1 MIVGMY
7 VRHIKAYKGIKYIP
21 IGYKYN
27 FVSYL
32 GENGIGKSSILETLD
47 CFFNNRSYPI
57 NKSALKDGIKT
68 KSNEPFVTPI
78 FLIEKSKISKKYY
91 PVSEF
96 FWKIDIKDLQ
106 PRTQKLSRPFFELR
120 EQLLEFRDSHYLIVI
135 GDDDSDKKN
144 CHFGPF
150 QSILQNENEDNN
162 INLEEKME
170 QLSQIKNLGKDLL
183 GVLKS
188 MYSYVYIP
196 VELDI
201 ENFTKIETIEMQK
214 IFNRE
219 IKLEIT
225 NALKDVNIS
234 KANGINEKLDNFVS
248 EIESILDKEYTYKS
262 ISPKKTKLTILD
274 LVDTILTV
282 YFQKRVLYKKEIS
295 GDKKITELSSGEKRQ
310 ALINLV
316 YAFLKSKGTR
326 DKYTIV
332 AIDEP
337 ENSLHSSLCYEQ
349 FEKIK
354 EVASL
359 DQNQFLITTHWYG
372 YLPIMSRGYSHFL
385 EKKEEEIE
393 ISTFDLYNYRSEIEI
408 NSNFMLKS
416 MNDLVQSIFYSL
428 IQKKPYNWLI
438 CEGIS
443 EKIYFEYF
451 FKEEIK
457 SKNLRILPMNGK
469 KNVIRLFNYLYTP
482 IQNELKK
489 AEFGKVMCIIDTDN
503 EAVIVDKDSC
513 KNLVLKRF
521 LNTNENETQLV
532 NANSGNIHQTDI
544 EQSLNPIIFMKTLLK
559 LEKIEEVK
567 FHEEDIKNKNGNTS
581 FILNFK
587 NLELIEFFKQNS
599 GTNKVI
605 FAQEYIKILK
615 EEENKELYIPNWVKD
630 IKKFLFN

>member
-1 MIVGMY
+1 
-7 VRHIKAYKGIKYIP
+7 
-21 IGYKYN
+21 
-27 FVSYL
+27 
-32 GENGIGKSSILETLD
+32 
-47 CFFNNRSYPI
+47 
-57 NKSALKDGIKT
+57 
-68 KSNEPFVTPI
+68 
-78 FLIEKSKISKKYY
+78 
-91 PVSEF
+91 
-96 FWKIDIKDLQ
+96 
-106 PRTQKLSRPFFELR
+106 
-120 EQLLEFRDSHYLIVI
+120 
-135 GDDDSDKKN
+135 
-144 CHFGPF
+144 
-150 QSILQNENEDNN
+150 
-162 INLEEKME
+162 ME

-416 MNDLVQSIFYSL
+416 TNDLVQSIFYSL

-451 FKEEIK
+451 FEEEIK

-615 EEENKELYIPNWVKD
+615 EEENKELYIPTWVKD

>member
-7 VRHIKAYKGIKYIP
+7 IRHIKAYKGIKYIP
-21 IGYKYN
+21 IGHRYN

-47 CFFNNRSYPI
+47 CFFNNKNYPI

-78 FLIEKSKISKKYY
+78 FLIEKSKIHKKYY
-91 PVSEF
+91 PISNF

-106 PRTQKLSRPFFELR
+106 PRIQKLLRPFFELR

-135 GDDDSDKKN
+135 GDSDKKN

-150 QSILQNENEDNN
+150 QSILQNENEENN
-162 INLEEKME
+162 INLEEKIK
-170 QLSQIKNLGKDLL
+170 QLNQIKSLGKDLL

-214 IFNRE
+214 IFNKE
-219 IKLEIT
+219 IKLEVT

-262 ISPKKTKLTILD
+262 ITPKKTKLTILD

-354 EVASL
+354 EIALL

-385 EKKEEEIE
+385 EKKGEEIE
-393 ISTFDLYNYRSEIEI
+393 VLTFDLYNYRSKIEI

-428 IQKKPYNWLI
+428 IQKKPYNWII

-451 FKEEIK
+451 FEEEIK

-482 IQNELKK
+482 IQNEVKK
-489 AEFGKVMCIIDTDN
+489 AEFGKIMCIIDTDN
-503 EAVIVDKDSC
+503 ETVVVDKDSC

-521 LNTNENETQLV
+521 LNIDENATQLV

-544 EQSLNPIIFMKTLLK
+544 EQSLNPIIFTKTLLK
-559 LEKIEEVK
+559 LEKNEEVK
-567 FHEEDIKNKNGNTS
+567 FSEEHIKNKKGNTS

-587 NLELIEFFKQNS
+587 NLELMDFFKENS
-599 GTNKVI
+599 GINKII

-615 EEENKELYIPNWVKD
+615 EEENKELYIPNWVKE
-630 IKKFLFN
+630 IKTFLFN

>member
-1 MIVGMY
+1 
-7 VRHIKAYKGIKYIP
+7 
-21 IGYKYN
+21 
-27 FVSYL
+27 
-32 GENGIGKSSILETLD
+32 
-47 CFFNNRSYPI
+47 
-57 NKSALKDGIKT
+57 
-68 KSNEPFVTPI
+68 
-78 FLIEKSKISKKYY
+78 
-91 PVSEF
+91 
-96 FWKIDIKDLQ
+96 
-106 PRTQKLSRPFFELR
+106 
-120 EQLLEFRDSHYLIVI
+120 
-135 GDDDSDKKN
+135 
-144 CHFGPF
+144 
-150 QSILQNENEDNN
+150 
-162 INLEEKME
+162 
-170 QLSQIKNLGKDLL
+170 
-183 GVLKS
+183 
-188 MYSYVYIP
+188 
-196 VELDI
+196 
-201 ENFTKIETIEMQK
+201 
-214 IFNRE
+214 
-219 IKLEIT
+219 
-225 NALKDVNIS
+225 
-234 KANGINEKLDNFVS
+234 
-248 EIESILDKEYTYKS
+248 
-262 ISPKKTKLTILD
+262 
-274 LVDTILTV
+274 
-282 YFQKRVLYKKEIS
+282 
-295 GDKKITELSSGEKRQ
+295 
-310 ALINLV
+310 
-316 YAFLKSKGTR
+316 
-326 DKYTIV
+326 
-332 AIDEP
+332 
-337 ENSLHSSLCYEQ
+337 
-349 FEKIK
+349 
-354 EVASL
+354 
-359 DQNQFLITTHWYG
+359 
-372 YLPIMSRGYSHFL
+372 
-385 EKKEEEIE
+385 
-393 ISTFDLYNYRSEIEI
+393 
-408 NSNFMLKS
+408 MLKS

-451 FKEEIK
+451 FEEEIK

-615 EEENKELYIPNWVKD
+615 EEENKELYIPTWVKD